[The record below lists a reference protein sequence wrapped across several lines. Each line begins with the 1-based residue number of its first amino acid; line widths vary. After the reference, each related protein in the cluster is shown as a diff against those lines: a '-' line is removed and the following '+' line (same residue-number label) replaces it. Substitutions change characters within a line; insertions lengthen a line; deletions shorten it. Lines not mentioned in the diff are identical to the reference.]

1 MSPLEMG
8 KLRSGLVFST
18 GGLVPGKRMTRSPSP
33 VCTEHEE
40 KGGPHGEELQR
51 RTTEPKP
58 K

>member
-1 MSPLEMG
+1 MM
-8 KLRSGLVFST
+8 
-18 GGLVPGKRMTRSPSP
+18 RSPSP

-58 K
+58 KRRMRDVGGQVPGERVW